1 MRKTPNTE
9 HETTTTGM
17 AFVVVRDGRITIGPE
32 GTPQLYCHKYK
43 AAQLANALER
53 HIGKCKVRKAR
64 YTITLG
70 AMNFTSGGM
79 DPAVPAREME
89 ASVAAGA
96 PQCPSPGVSLDA
108 GCMFQDALDE
118 RETFERLEI
127 LFLLH
132 GRKLA
137 REQMRLD
144 DFCYGDS
151 RGWVEWDGQCFV
163 PAGALKEAIG

>member
-1 MRKTPNTE
+1 
-9 HETTTTGM
+9 
-17 AFVVVRDGRITIGPE
+17 
-32 GTPQLYCHKYK
+32 
-43 AAQLANALER
+43 
-53 HIGKCKVRKAR
+53 
-64 YTITLG
+64 
-70 AMNFTSGGM
+70 MNFTSGGM

-96 PQCPSPGVSLDA
+96 PQCPSPGVSFSSALSLGTRQDA
-108 GCMFQDALDE
+108 ALDE

-144 DFCYGDS
+144 DFCYGNS
-151 RGWVEWDGQCFV
+151 RCWVEWDGQCFV